1 LGVEELR
8 VLEIYFDVLDEDFGF
23 VMVDDDF
30 REDRFGLWYLEVK
43 ICLAGFIFFLAWKM
57 FFFRFLKPLS
67 RRITLH
73 FIIKTP
79 LLWDPL

>member
-1 LGVEELR
+1 MGVEELR
-8 VLEIYFDVLDEDFGF
+8 VLEIDFDVLDEDFGF